1 MNTNILKPLTRW
13 CEIDLN
19 LLSHNIDETKK
30 LILPNTK
37 IMAVIKD
44 NAYGHGDIVSA
55 NEMECLGID
64 FFAVSHIDEAIRLR
78 KNGVKSDIL
87 ILSYTSPYYFKLL
100 SKYKLTQTLISLEYA
115 KKIDNFCN
123 IENCQINTHVKID
136 TGMHRLGLC
145 YDGTCDTIEPILE
158 MYHLS
163 HLKITGTYTHFP
175 AADSLTPDNI
185 AYTKKQ
191 YELFQKLVA
200 ILRKKGINTGI
211 LHTQNSSATI
221 HFPNFKYDY
230 IRVGSLLL
238 GMPYGDVSMLPQA
251 KNFKPM
257 FSLKARV
264 SIVKILPPNSKVSY
278 GLNYTTSK
286 SEKIAVVA
294 IGYGDGYPRYL
305 SNRQVSVIVNGH
317 LAEVIGNICMDQL
330 IINVTSIPDIEE
342 GDIVTLIGSS
352 DGYTISLDDIAQMMN
367 TLNNEIVDHIN
378 PRVPR
383 VYIQGN
389 DTFIRFSIF

>member
-1 MNTNILKPLTRW
+1 
-13 CEIDLN
+13 
-19 LLSHNIDETKK
+19 
-30 LILPNTK
+30 
-37 IMAVIKD
+37 MAVIKD
-44 NAYGHGDIVSA
+44 NAYGHGDIVIA
-55 NEMECLGID
+55 NEMERLGID
-64 FFAVSHIDEAIRLR
+64 FFAVSHIDEAIKLR

-123 IENCQINTHVKID
+123 IENCKINTHVKID
-136 TGMHRLGLC
+136 TGMHRIGLC
-145 YDGTCDTIEPILE
+145 YDGTCDTLEPILE
-158 MYHLS
+158 IYNLS

-175 AADSLTPDNI
+175 VADSLTSDNI
-185 AYTKKQ
+185 TYTKKQ
-191 YELFQKLVA
+191 YELFQELIA
-200 ILRKKGINTGI
+200 ILSEKGIYTGT
-211 LHTQNSSATI
+211 LHTQNSPATL
-221 HFPNFKYDY
+221 HFPDFKCDY

-251 KNFKPM
+251 KNFKSM
-257 FSLKARV
+257 FSLKARA
-264 SIVKILPPNSKVSY
+264 SIVKTLPPNTKVSY

-286 SEKIAVVA
+286 FEKIAVVA
-294 IGYGDGYPRYL
+294 IGYG
-305 SNRQVSVIVNGH
+305 
-317 LAEVIGNICMDQL
+317 
-330 IINVTSIPDIEE
+330 
-342 GDIVTLIGSS
+342 

-383 VYIQGN
+383 VYIRNN

>member
-44 NAYGHGDIVSA
+44 NAYGHGDIVIA

-145 YDGTCDTIEPILE
+145 YDGT
-158 MYHLS
+158 S
-163 HLKITGTYTHFP
+163 
-175 AADSLTPDNI
+175 
-185 AYTKKQ
+185 
-191 YELFQKLVA
+191 
-200 ILRKKGINTGI
+200 
-211 LHTQNSSATI
+211 
-221 HFPNFKYDY
+221 
-230 IRVGSLLL
+230 
-238 GMPYGDVSMLPQA
+238 
-251 KNFKPM
+251 
-257 FSLKARV
+257 
-264 SIVKILPPNSKVSY
+264 
-278 GLNYTTSK
+278 
-286 SEKIAVVA
+286 
-294 IGYGDGYPRYL
+294 
-305 SNRQVSVIVNGH
+305 
-317 LAEVIGNICMDQL
+317 
-330 IINVTSIPDIEE
+330 
-342 GDIVTLIGSS
+342 
-352 DGYTISLDDIAQMMN
+352 
-367 TLNNEIVDHIN
+367 
-378 PRVPR
+378 
-383 VYIQGN
+383 
-389 DTFIRFSIF
+389 